1 MADNK
6 TKKKKKKDTRRGN
19 NEGSIYLRDDGR
31 WAASVTLGYDKDGK
45 RIRKM
50 FYGKTR
56 TDVAI
61 KMTTALNEAMIYGKA
76 SFTND
81 NLQVMMEEWLR
92 LFKKAEVTTRT
103 YEGIMLRARNH
114 IYPHMGEMMLRD
126 INTAT
131 IQALL
136 NKMMFDGYALATIR
150 KVKFLLNQFYTYAK
164 KFKFVKENPVEECI
178 VKSNSA
184 HKEQKKEDYK
194 AIPIEAR
201 EKFLEALNHSETLK
215 PICMTL
221 LFAGLRIGEAL
232 ALKWKDIHFTDKT
245 IVIDNAITEVLEFD
259 KEDNRIGRKTVISDT
274 KTAASVRVVPMPD
287 ILVEILQRWWNR
299 RKWLEKIMKVTLT
312 KPDDIVFSTDEGKLR
327 TYYGTKSMFNRLMK
341 QYGLEQ
347 YHFHF
352 HTLRHTYATMLFEM
366 EENPKIIQRLMGH
379 SNVTTTIQTYNSVDK
394 SYFKQATDKLTEQF
408 KRY

>member
-1 MADNK
+1 MSDQLTDQEQA
-6 TKKKKKKDTRRGN
+6 RRVKLDRLI
-19 NEGSIYLRDDGR
+19 EL
-31 WAASVTLGYDKDGK
+31 GK

-56 TDVAI
+56 SEVAI
-61 KMTTALNEAMIYGKA
+61 KMTSALNESMVYGNV

-81 NLQVMMEEWLR
+81 TLQILMEEWLR
-92 LFKKAEVTTRT
+92 VFKKAEVTTRT
-103 YEGIMLRARNH
+103 YEGAKLRAQNH
-114 IYPHMGEMMLRD
+114 IYPYMGGMKLRD
-126 INTAT
+126 VNTST
-131 IQALL
+131 IQGLL
-136 NKMMFDGYALATIR
+136 NKMIFDGYALATIR
-150 KVKFLLNQFYTYAK
+150 KVKFLLNQFFNYAK
-164 KFKFVKENPVEECI
+164 KFKFVKENPVDECI

-201 EKFLEALNHSETLK
+201 EKFIEALNHNETMK

-232 ALKWKDIHFTDKT
+232 ALKWKDVCFNDKT
-245 IVIDNAITEVLEFD
+245 IIIDNAITEILEYDRED
-259 KEDNRIGRKTVISDT
+259 KIVGRKTVISDT

-287 ILVEILQRWWNR
+287 VLVEILEQWKK
-299 RKWLEKIMKVTLT
+299 RKEWLEKTTKISMT
-312 KPDDIVFSTDEGKLR
+312 KPEDIVFSTDEGKLR
-327 TYYGTKSMFNRLMK
+327 TYYGTKSIFNRLMK
-341 QYGLEQ
+341 QYGLDR

-366 EENPKIIQRLMGH
+366 EENPKIIQHLMGH